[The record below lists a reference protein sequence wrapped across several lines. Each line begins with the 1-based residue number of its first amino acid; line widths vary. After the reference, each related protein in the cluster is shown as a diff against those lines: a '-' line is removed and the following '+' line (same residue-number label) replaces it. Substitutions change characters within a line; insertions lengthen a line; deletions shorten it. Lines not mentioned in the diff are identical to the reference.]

1 MASEVVEKK
10 IIQLGLDKT
19 ELTTGLQKAMSEVD
33 GFTSKL
39 KGIKTTAF
47 ENIKTSVTNMSS
59 SFSKLTSTLSISVSD
74 KNNKFAFLTFN
85 LSALIFTCSADS
97 SPETYNTFPSPS
109 ILSHNWS
116 INVDFPIPS
125 GP

>member
-33 GFTSKL
+33 SFTSKL

-47 ENIKTSVTNMSS
+47 ENIKSSVTSMSS
-59 SFSKLTSTLSISVSD
+59 SFSKLVLKVPNFI
-74 KNNKFAFLTFN
+74 K
-85 LSALIFTCSADS
+85 S
-97 SPETYNTFPSPS
+97 SPSKIEYP
-109 ILSHNWS
+109 
-116 INVDFPIPS
+116 VV
-125 GP
+125 